1 MFVLYSQNYAAR
13 ALPILFNTPKKSLL
27 KSSYPKKYLPNF
39 RTQKNPGIENF
50 KPEKILRSSPSLEI
64 LSTLPPPAPCTGP
77 RYGSVQYMFS
87 TGKTCKLNRTLYNT
101 QLIQF
106 ARIPAEFVIRLKRY
120 QYGMKVITF
129 SIAA

>member
-13 ALPILFNTPKKSLL
+13 ALPILFNTPKISLL

-39 RTQKNPGIENF
+39 RTRKNPRIENF
-50 KPEKILRSSPSLEI
+50 KLKKVLRSSPSLEI
-64 LSTLPPPAPCTGP
+64 PTTPPPPRLCTGS

-87 TGKTCKLNRTLYNT
+87 TGKKCKLNRTLYNT

-106 ARIPAEFVIRLKRY
+106 ARIPAEFVIRFKRY
-120 QYGMKVITF
+120 QYRMKVITF